1 MDIELFNFQVEF
13 LFVLCYI
20 EAKERLKM
28 NKKDLQIDGLK
39 NALATLKE
47 SWGIYQSDLD
57 STMKNIVADSCIQR
71 YEYTTE
77 TSWKMMK
84 RYLKLEYG
92 KSDVELTIN
101 NIFRFMAGYGMIP
114 NWENWKNYYA
124 HRNDTS
130 HEYNPEKAREL
141 LETIPGFI
149 VDVEYL
155 IASLEKALETE

>member
-1 MDIELFNFQVEF
+1 
-13 LFVLCYI
+13 
-20 EAKERLKM
+20 
-28 NKKDLQIDGLK
+28 
-39 NALATLKE
+39 
-47 SWGIYQSDLD
+47 
-57 STMKNIVADSCIQR
+57 MKNIVADSCIQR
-71 YEYTTE
+71 YEYTIE

-130 HEYNPEKAREL
+130 YEYNPEKAREL

>member
-1 MDIELFNFQVEF
+1 
-13 LFVLCYI
+13 
-20 EAKERLKM
+20 M
-28 NKKDLQIDGLK
+28 NKKDLNIDGLK

-47 SWGIYQSDLD
+47 SWAIYQSDLD
-57 STMKNIVADSCIQR
+57 TTMRNIVADSCIQR
-71 YEYTTE
+71 YEYTIE

-101 NIFRFMAGYGMIP
+101 NIFRFMAGYGMIS
-114 NWENWKNYYA
+114 NWEKWKSYYA

-141 LETIPGFI
+141 LETIPSFI
-149 VDVEYL
+149 EDVEIL
-155 IASLEKALETE
+155 ITSLETVLEKE

>member
-1 MDIELFNFQVEF
+1 
-13 LFVLCYI
+13 
-20 EAKERLKM
+20 M

-57 STMKNIVADSCIQR
+57 NTMKNIVADSCIQR

-77 TSWKMMK
+77 PSWKMMK